1 MQEFVCL
8 HPGAGQAP
16 KWWRLCYGKVT
27 ETPQAFLLFEGRGG
41 GDWVGCWKIVWESQN
56 QAGGQLRYYC
66 SQTSLL
72 LPFIFCLQERYAVE
86 KKNILPGLSLLEIE
100 VFSLQGNPVTVI
112 PSFRRSQAA
121 LPQITFLP
129 TRPSYSHRCCPLQKP
144 QWTNMSS

>member
-41 GDWVGCWKIVWESQN
+41 GDWVGCWERVWESHN
-56 QAGGQLRYYC
+56 QSREQLRYYC
-66 SQTSLL
+66 SQTS
-72 LPFIFCLQERYAVE
+72 PFPFYILSPRKRCCGEI
-86 KKNILPGLSLLEIE
+86 NILPCWPLLEIE

-121 LPQITFLP
+121 LPQQPSCPQDLLP
-129 TRPSYSHRCCPLQKP
+129 HHCCPLHKP
-144 QWTNMSS
+144 QWTNMSG